1 MVFIGIGKRFSL
13 KNEEQYD
20 TIGAFWDDLASKY
33 GLENLKGLG
42 YDWQDGTMAYAI
54 GLKDGI
60 IAGANVQLPLPDNG
74 WESVVGDTD
83 RLKDLYDDIYAVSP
97 LQYEIETFFDDGTC
111 HIEFIR
117 QTIDN

>member
-42 YDWQDGTMAYAI
+42 
-54 GLKDGI
+54 L
-60 IAGANVQLPLPDNG
+60 
-74 WESVVGDTD
+74 
-83 RLKDLYDDIYAVSP
+83 
-97 LQYEIETFFDDGTC
+97 
-111 HIEFIR
+111 
-117 QTIDN
+117 